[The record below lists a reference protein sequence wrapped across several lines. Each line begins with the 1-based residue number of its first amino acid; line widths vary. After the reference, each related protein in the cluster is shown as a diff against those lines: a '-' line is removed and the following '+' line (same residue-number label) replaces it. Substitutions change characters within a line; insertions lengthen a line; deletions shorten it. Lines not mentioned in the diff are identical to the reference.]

1 MFTRKNLLKLT
12 TIGLF
17 GLLAIVYCFNGSE
30 VGAFSAG
37 PPAGRT
43 GAPALG
49 TFPTELTCQG
59 CHSSFPLNSGPGTL
73 TISGLPATYAL
84 NQEVTV
90 TITLNQADRLR
101 YGFQATA
108 LDDLGRRAGD
118 LTVTEADRT
127 RIVDGTGAL
136 AGRQYIEHSAGGFM
150 PNGTNQNSWTFKWKA
165 PAQSVGR
172 VTFYVAG
179 NAANGNSNNAIDYIY
194 VTNASVQAAAAALP
208 QVTAVSAASF
218 GGTLTSEAISSVFGT
233 GLAAATATATG
244 QPLPSVLGDTRVKVK
259 DNLGVERDAGLFA
272 VGAGQVNFLM
282 PAGTANG
289 TATIT
294 VTRNNNPVG
303 AGNVTIDTIAPALF
317 AANANG
323 AGVAAAVVMRIKA
336 SGEQTFEPVSQ
347 FDMAQAR
354 FVAAPIDVGPETD
367 QLFLILFGTSFR
379 GNTML
384 SAVSCQIGGAN
395 AEALF
400 AGAVPGLAGLDQAN
414 VRLPRSLAGR
424 GNVNVA
430 FTFGGRAA
438 NTVSVNVR

>member
-17 GLLAIVYCFNGSE
+17 GLLAIVYCFTGSPAS
-30 VGAFSAG
+30 AFSAG

-49 TFPTELTCQG
+49 VFPAELTCVG
-59 CHSSFPLNSGPGTL
+59 CHSSFPLNSGPGTFTL
-73 TISGLPATYAL
+73 SGLPATYTL

-90 TITLNQADRLR
+90 TVTLNQADRLR
-101 YGFQATA
+101 YGFEATV

-136 AGRQYIEHSAGGFM
+136 AGRQYISHSAGGFM
-150 PNGTNQNSWTFKWKA
+150 PTGTNQNVWTFKWKA

-172 VTFYVAG
+172 VTFYAAG
-179 NAANGNSNNAIDYIY
+179 NAANGNGNNAVDYIY
-194 VTNASVQAAAAALP
+194 VTNVSSQPATTLP
-208 QVTAVSAASF
+208 LVSAVSAASF
-218 GGTLTSEAISSVFGT
+218 GSTLTSEAISTVFGA
-233 GLAAATATATG
+233 GLASANATASG
-244 QPLPSVLGDTRVKVK
+244 QPLPTVLGDTRVKVK
-259 DNLGVERDAGLFA
+259 DNLGMERDAGLFA

-294 VTRNNNPVG
+294 VSRNNNPVG
-303 AGNVTIDTIAPALF
+303 AGNVLIDTIAPALF

-323 AGVAAAVVMRIKA
+323 AGIAAAVLMRIKA
-336 SGEQTFEPVSQ
+336 TGERTFESVAQ
-347 FDMAQAR
+347 FDQAQAR

-367 QLFLILFGTSFR
+367 QLFLLLFGASFR

-384 SAVSCQIGGAN
+384 SAVSCQIGGTN

-400 AGAVPGLAGLDQAN
+400 AGAVPGFAGLDQAN
-414 VRLPRSLAGR
+414 VRLPRTLAGR

-430 FTFGGRAA
+430 LTISGRAA
-438 NTVSVNVR
+438 NIVSLNVR